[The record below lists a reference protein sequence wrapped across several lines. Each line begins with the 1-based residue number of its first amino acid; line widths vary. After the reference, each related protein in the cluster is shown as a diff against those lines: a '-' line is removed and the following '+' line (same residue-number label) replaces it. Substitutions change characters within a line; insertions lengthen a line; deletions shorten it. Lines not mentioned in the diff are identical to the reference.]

1 MTVFQKEFKVDTKE
15 GQVSYIDIT
24 NSIHQTI
31 TESGI
36 QSGICTVITAHT
48 TCSIFF
54 EEDTHDKDENGVD
67 YLQLDLN
74 TILEKIIPPHLS
86 ADSYHYPGEKHYQ
99 EVESWPN
106 PEEWLPNGDR
116 SALWNGDAHLKATII
131 GSSETLAVVD
141 GKLAI
146 GKTGYVYFA
155 DFDKTRE
162 RTRKYRVVIIGE

>member
-1 MTVFQKEFKVDTKE
+1 MKFNKTKGTVFRMYKTKGPDLLLPLYNILQGELNRILSTSTYVEALSKIEFK
-15 GQVSYIDIT
+15 Y
-24 NSIHQTI
+24 
-31 TESGI
+31 
-36 QSGICTVITAHT
+36 
-48 TCSIFF
+48 
-54 EEDTHDKDENGVD
+54 KDENGVD

-116 SALWNGDAHLKATII
+116 SALWNGDAHLKATIL

>member
-48 TCSIFF
+48 TCSVFF

-74 TILEKIIPPHLS
+74 TILEKIM
-86 ADSYHYPGEKHYQ
+86 
-99 EVESWPN
+99 
-106 PEEWLPNGDR
+106 EWR
-116 SALWNGDAHLKATII
+116 C
-131 GSSETLAVVD
+131 SSKSHNL
-141 GKLAI
+141 G
-146 GKTGYVYFA
+146 F
-155 DFDKTRE
+155 
-162 RTRKYRVVIIGE
+162 